1 MAGGAVTDVIAVA
14 GLQGKGTVMTDR
26 ATAAAVGT
34 LFLVATIAG
43 GIGLSVQESVVG
55 SDDYLTAASAH
66 PDRLATGVL
75 LQLVM
80 GVAVVAIAVVIYPV
94 LRRGTERLAMAYVVA
109 RTLEAMVYVV
119 GATGLLALITVSEKF
134 VAAQDGS
141 AYAALGQL
149 VKAERDWSG
158 HAILDAAVF
167 TVGALVLNAAL
178 YRSHLV
184 PNWLSVWGLAGATAY
199 LAAGVLVLYGLEPL
213 STPQV
218 LLEAPLGLQEL
229 ALALWLILKGF
240 TVPRGVTSAPDDV
253 VDDGRHHPVPHAAA

>member
-1 MAGGAVTDVIAVA
+1 
-14 GLQGKGTVMTDR
+14 MTDR

-43 GIGLSVQESVVG
+43 AIGLSLQESVIG
-55 SDDYLTAASAH
+55 GDDYLTKASAH

-109 RTLEAMVYVV
+109 RTIEAVVYVV
-119 GATGLLALITVSEKF
+119 SATGLLALITVSEKY

-149 VKAERDWSG
+149 VKAERGWSG
-158 HAILDAAVF
+158 HAILDATVF
-167 TVGALVLNAAL
+167 TVGALVLNTAF

-184 PNWLSVWGLAGATAY
+184 PNWLSVWGLAGAVTY
-199 LAAGVLVLYGLEPL
+199 LAAGVLVLYGLKPL

-229 ALALWLILKGF
+229 ALALWLIVKGF
-240 TVPRGVTSAPDDV
+240 TVPRSVTSAPDEVFDE
-253 VDDGRHHPVPHAAA
+253 GRRHPIPRAAAR

>member
-1 MAGGAVTDVIAVA
+1 
-14 GLQGKGTVMTDR
+14 MTDR
-26 ATAAAVGT
+26 VTAAAVGT

-43 GIGLSVQESVVG
+43 GIGLWLQESVVG
-55 SDDYLTAASAH
+55 GDDYLTAAAH

-109 RTLEAMVYVV
+109 RALEAVVYVV
-119 GATGLLALITVSEKF
+119 GATGVLALITVSEKY
-134 VAAQDGS
+134 VAAQDGT

-184 PNWLSVWGLAGATAY
+184 PNWLSVWGLAGAVAY

-213 STPQV
+213 STPQA
-218 LLEAPLGLQEL
+218 LLEAPLFLQEI

-253 VDDGRHHPVPHAAA
+253 VGDGQHHPVPHAAA

>member
-1 MAGGAVTDVIAVA
+1 ME
-14 GLQGKGTVMTDR
+14 TVMTDR
-26 ATAAAVGT
+26 ATAVAVGT
-34 LFLVATIAG
+34 LFLAATIAG
-43 GIGLSVQESVVG
+43 GIGLSLQESVVG
-55 SDDYLTAASAH
+55 GDDYLTAAAAH

-80 GVAVVAIAVVIYPV
+80 GVAVVAIAVAIYPV

-109 RTLEAMVYVV
+109 RTIEAVIYVV
-119 GATGLLALITVSEKF
+119 SATGLLALITVSEKY
-134 VAAQDGS
+134 VAAQDGT

-167 TVGALVLNAAL
+167 TVGALVLNAAF

-184 PNWLSVWGLAGATAY
+184 PNWLSVWGMAGAVAY
-199 LAAGVLVLYGLEPL
+199 LAAGALVLYGLQPL
-213 STPQV
+213 STTQV
-218 LLEAPLGLQEL
+218 LLEAPLGLQEI

-240 TVPRGVTSAPDDV
+240 TVPRRVTAAAEDV
-253 VDDGRHHPVPHAAA
+253 VDEGRNHPVSHAAA

>member
-1 MAGGAVTDVIAVA
+1 
-14 GLQGKGTVMTDR
+14 MTDR

-34 LFLVATIAG
+34 LFLVATVAG
-43 GIGLSVQESVVG
+43 GIGLSLQESVVG
-55 SDDYLTAASAH
+55 GDDYLTAASVH

-80 GVAVVAIAVVIYPV
+80 GVAVVALAIVIYPV
-94 LRRGTERLAMAYVVA
+94 LRRRTERLAMAYVVA
-109 RTLEAMVYVV
+109 RALEAVIYLVS
-119 GATGLLALITVSEKF
+119 ATGLLALITVSEKY
-134 VAAQDGS
+134 VAAQDGTS
-141 AYAALGQL
+141 YAAIGQL

-167 TVGALVLNAAL
+167 TIGALILNAAL

-184 PNWLSVWGLAGATAY
+184 PNWLSVWGLAGAVAY
-199 LAAGVLVLYGLEPL
+199 LAAGVLVLYGLEPR

-240 TVPRGVTSAPDDV
+240 SVPRGVTSAPRDV
-253 VDDGRHHPVPHAAA
+253 VDEGRHRPVPHAVS

>member
-1 MAGGAVTDVIAVA
+1 
-14 GLQGKGTVMTDR
+14 MTDR

-43 GIGLSVQESVVG
+43 GIGLALQESVVG
-55 SDDYLTAASAH
+55 GSDYLTAASAH

-80 GVAVVAIAVVIYPV
+80 GVAVVAIAVVIYPI

-109 RTLEAMVYVV
+109 RTIEAVIYVL
-119 GATGLLALITVSEKF
+119 GATGLLALITVSEKY
-134 VAAQDGS
+134 VAAQDGT

-149 VKAERDWSG
+149 AKAERDWSG

-184 PNWLSVWGLAGATAY
+184 PNWLSVWGLAGAVAY
-199 LAAGVLVLYGLEPL
+199 LGAGVLVLYGLEPL

-218 LLEAPLGLQEL
+218 LLEAPLGLQEV

-240 TVPRGVTSAPDDV
+240 TVPRGVASAPDDV
-253 VDDGRHHPVPHAAA
+253 VYEGRHHPVPHAAA

>member
-1 MAGGAVTDVIAVA
+1 
-14 GLQGKGTVMTDR
+14 MTDR
-26 ATAAAVGT
+26 ATAAAVGA

-43 GIGLSVQESVVG
+43 MVGLWLQESVVG
-55 SDDYLTAASAH
+55 GDDYLTAASAH

-80 GVAVVAIAVVIYPV
+80 GVAVVAVAVVIYPV
-94 LRRGTERLAMAYVVA
+94 LRRGTERLAIAYVVA
-109 RTLEAMVYVV
+109 RTVEAMVYVV
-119 GATGLLALITVSEKF
+119 GAAGLLALINVSEKY
-134 VAAQDGS
+134 VATQDGT

-149 VKAERDWSG
+149 VRAERDWSG

-167 TVGALVLNAAL
+167 TLGALVLNAAL

-184 PNWLSVWGLAGATAY
+184 PTWLSVWGLAGAAAY
-199 LAAGVLVLYGLEPL
+199 LTAGLLVLYGLESL

-229 ALALWLILKGF
+229 ALALWLILRGF
-240 TVPRGVTSAPDDV
+240 SSTSTPDDAV
-253 VDDGRHHPVPHAAA
+253 GESRRRPVTRAAS

>member
-1 MAGGAVTDVIAVA
+1 MSYLARIWHDAK
-14 GLQGKGTVMTDR
+14 QSHPC
-26 ATAAAVGT
+26 

-43 GIGLSVQESVVG
+43 GIGLSLQESVVG
-55 SDDYLTAASAH
+55 GDDYLTAASAH
-66 PDRLATGVL
+66 SDRLATGVL

-109 RTLEAMVYVV
+109 RTLEAAIYVV
-119 GATGLLALITVSEKF
+119 SATGLLALITVSEKY
-134 VAAQDGS
+134 VAAQDGT

-149 VKAERDWSG
+149 VRAERDWSG
-158 HAILDAAVF
+158 NAILDAAVF

-184 PNWLSVWGLAGATAY
+184 PNWLSVWGLAGAVAY
-199 LAAGVLVLYGLEPL
+199 LAAGVLVLYGLQPL

-229 ALALWLILKGF
+229 ALGLWLILKGF
-240 TVPRGVTSAPDDV
+240 ALPRSVTSAPDDV
-253 VDDGRHHPVPHAAA
+253 VDDDRRQPVPHAAA

>member
-1 MAGGAVTDVIAVA
+1 M
-14 GLQGKGTVMTDR
+14 MTDR

-43 GIGLSVQESVVG
+43 AIGLWLQESVVG
-55 SDDYLTAASAH
+55 GDDYLTVASAH
-66 PDRLATGVL
+66 PDRLATGVV
-75 LQLVM
+75 LQLLM

-109 RTLEAMVYVV
+109 RTVEAMVYVV
-119 GATGLLALITVSEKF
+119 GAAGLLTLISVSEKY
-134 VAAQDGS
+134 VAAQDGT

-149 VKAERDWSG
+149 VRAERDWAV

-178 YRSHLV
+178 FHSHLV
-184 PNWLSVWGLAGATAY
+184 PKWLSVWGLAGAAAY
-199 LAAGVLVLYGLEPL
+199 LAAGLLVLYGLEPL

-240 TVPRGVTSAPDDV
+240 NVISTPNDSVGEDQR
-253 VDDGRHHPVPHAAA
+253 HPVARAAS